1 MRRCAVISE
10 GITTFLEFKEK
21 RKEKVGGSVLQSV
34 RKEERKSRRKCV
46 AVSKGRGK
54 KKSAEVCCSQ

>member
-1 MRRCAVISE
+1 MK

-34 RKEERKSRRKCV
+34 RELSWVPREFKVQIDPCTKR
-46 AVSKGRGK
+46 
-54 KKSAEVCCSQ
+54 